1 MGLGWTEMRKAF
13 TLSMLVVA
21 LVSLTTVVAGAQAAT
36 RPKAPP
42 ISGKTVQ
49 GPKASLAKLRG
60 KPVFINVW
68 SSW

>member
-1 MGLGWTEMRKAF
+1 MRKACI
-13 TLSMLVVA
+13 LSVLVVA
-21 LVSLTTVVAGAQAAT
+21 LVPPTAVVAGAQAAT

-49 GPKASLAKLRG
+49 GPKASLAKFKG

>member
-1 MGLGWTEMRKAF
+1 MRKAS
-13 TLSMLVVA
+13 TLSVLVVA
-21 LVSLTTVVAGAQAAT
+21 LVSLTTVVAGAQAAP

-42 ISGKTVQ
+42 IAGKTVQ
-49 GPKASLAKLRG
+49 GPKVSLAQFKG